1 MTSNGSSPYSAR
13 APIRR
18 QKTSHH
24 VGIATTTRKGL
35 TLFLVCMGLFGFAIG
50 YAEATRLKDIAS
62 FRGTAT
68 NPLIGYGLIVGLNG
82 TGDKDKTQFTV
93 STLANLLDNVGVHV
107 DPSQVKV
114 KNVAG
119 VMVTAKLP
127 PFARVGAKVDVQVS
141 SIGDAKSLEGGTL
154 LMTPLKGPDGKTYA
168 LVQGPISTG
177 GFSASGQGG
186 SSVQKNH
193 PTVGFISGGATVE
206 QEIPI
211 NYNELDNVDL
221 ILKTPDFTTANKIA
235 AGVNAVLNGQYARP
249 VDAAS
254 IKLQIPEGYG
264 DRIVEVISRLEN
276 MEVQPDVV
284 AKVIINERT
293 GTIVMGEHVRISP
306 VAVAHGSLTVQVSEK
321 MNVSQPE
328 PFTKGQTVVT
338 PQSKVEVQEG
348 KGALA
353 MIGGGVTLGQ
363 VVQGIN
369 AIGATPR
376 DLINILQAI
385 KAAGALQAELEII

>member
-1 MTSNGSSPYSAR
+1 M
-13 APIRR
+13 
-18 QKTSHH
+18 KKSHW
-24 VGIATTTRKGL
+24 TLL
-35 TLFLVCMGLFGFAIG
+35 TLLLLSSFSPGAS
-50 YAEATRLKDIAS
+50 EATRLKDIAS

-68 NPLIGYGLIVGLNG
+68 NPLIGYGLVVGLNG

-93 STLANLLDNVGVHV
+93 STLANLLDNIGIHV
-107 DPSQVKV
+107 DPVQVKV
-114 KNVAG
+114 KNVAA

-127 PFARVGAKVDVQVS
+127 PFARVGARIDVQVS

-154 LMTPLKGPDGKTYA
+154 LMTPLKGPDGRTYA
-168 LVQGPISTG
+168 VVQGPISTG
-177 GFSASGQGG
+177 GFSAGGQGG
-186 SSVQKNH
+186 STVQRNH
-193 PTVGFISGGATVE
+193 PTVGTIGGGATVE

-211 NYNELDNVDL
+211 QYDDLSHVDL
-221 ILKTPDFTTANKIA
+221 VLKTPDFTTANKIA
-235 AGVNAVLNGQYARP
+235 AGINAILNGQYARA
-249 VDAAS
+249 VDAAG

-264 DRIVEVISRLEN
+264 DRMVEMFSRLEN
-276 MEVQPDVV
+276 MEVQPDMV
-284 AKVIINERT
+284 ARVIINERT

-306 VAVAHGSLTVQVSEK
+306 VAIAHGSLTVHVTERA
-321 MNVSQPE
+321 NVSQPL
-328 PFTKGQTVVT
+328 PFSEGRTVVT
-338 PQSKVEVQEG
+338 PESEVDVKEE
-348 KGALA
+348 KASLA

>member
-1 MTSNGSSPYSAR
+1 MDMIHSWTHSIRNSMKEVFPFNKANTMKR
-13 APIRR
+13 AL
-18 QKTSHH
+18 SVLVVLLSMSFLAH
-24 VGIATTTRKGL
+24 GICG
-35 TLFLVCMGLFGFAIG
+35 
-50 YAEATRLKDIAS
+50 ATRLKDIAS

-68 NPLIGYGLIVGLNG
+68 NPLIGYGLVVGLNG

-93 STLANLLDNVGVHV
+93 STLANLLDNIGIHV
-107 DPSQVKV
+107 DPALVKV
-114 KNVAG
+114 KNVAA

-127 PFARVGAKVDVQVS
+127 PFARVGTKIDVQVS
-141 SIGDAKSLEGGTL
+141 SVGDAKSLEGGTL
-154 LMTPLKGPDGKTYA
+154 LMAPLKGPDGKAYA
-168 LVQGPISTG
+168 VVQGPISTG
-177 GFSASGQGG
+177 GFSAGGQSG
-186 SSVQKNH
+186 STVQKNH
-193 PTVGFISGGATVE
+193 PTVGYISGGGTVE

-211 NYNELDNVDL
+211 RYDDLNNVDL
-221 ILKTPDFTTANKIA
+221 VLKTPDFTTANKIA
-235 AGVNAVLNGQYARP
+235 AGVNAVLNGQYARA

-264 DRIVEVISRLEN
+264 DRMVEMFSQLEN
-276 MEVQPDVV
+276 MEVQPDMV

-321 MNVSQPE
+321 ANVSQPL
-328 PFTKGQTVVT
+328 PFGKGNTVVT
-338 PQSKVEVQEG
+338 PESKVEVQEG
-348 KGALA
+348 KGSLA
-353 MIGGGVTLGQ
+353 VMGGGVTIGQ

>member
-1 MTSNGSSPYSAR
+1 MKAFIMKRPLWAIL
-13 APIRR
+13 A
-18 QKTSHH
+18 
-24 VGIATTTRKGL
+24 V
-35 TLFLVCMGLFGFAIG
+35 LFLGGLCPGTSQ
-50 YAEATRLKDIAS
+50 ATRLKDIAS

-68 NPLIGYGLIVGLNG
+68 NPLIGYGLVVGLNG

-93 STLANLLDNVGVHV
+93 STLANLLDNIGIHV
-107 DPSQVKV
+107 DPVQVKV
-114 KNVAG
+114 KNVAA

-127 PFARVGAKVDVQVS
+127 PFARVGARVDVQVS

-154 LMTPLKGPDGKTYA
+154 LMTPLKGPDGRTYA
-168 LVQGPISTG
+168 VVQGPISTG
-177 GFSASGQGG
+177 GFSAGGQGG

-193 PTVGFISGGATVE
+193 PTVGTISGGATVE
-206 QEIPI
+206 QEVPI
-211 NYNELDNVDL
+211 QYDDLSHVDL
-221 ILKTPDFTTANKIA
+221 VLKTPDFTTANKVA
-235 AGVNAVLNGQYARP
+235 AGVNAVLNGQYARA

-264 DRIVEVISRLEN
+264 DRMVEMFSQLEN
-276 MEVQPDVV
+276 MEVQPDMV

-306 VAVAHGSLTVQVSEK
+306 VAIAHGSLTVQVTERA
-321 MNVSQPE
+321 NVSQPL
-328 PFTKGQTVVT
+328 PFSKGRTVVT
-338 PQSKVEVQEG
+338 PESEVDVKEE
-348 KGALA
+348 KASVAL
-353 MIGGGVTLGQ
+353 IGGGVTLGQ

>member
-1 MTSNGSSPYSAR
+1 MWSIHSDQRFPFKKV
-13 APIRR
+13 IVM
-18 QKTSHH
+18 K
-24 VGIATTTRKGL
+24 KGL
-35 TLFLVCMGLFGFAIG
+35 SVLAFLFFLSCLAHGVS
-50 YAEATRLKDIAS
+50 EATRLKDIAS
-62 FRGTAT
+62 FRGTAS
-68 NPLIGYGLIVGLNG
+68 NPLIGYGLVVGLNG

-93 STLANLLDNVGVHV
+93 STLANLLDNIGVHV

-114 KNVAG
+114 KNVAA

-127 PFARVGAKVDVQVS
+127 PFARVGARIDVQVS
-141 SIGDAKSLEGGTL
+141 SVGDAKSVEGGTL
-154 LMTPLKGPDGKTYA
+154 LMTPLKGPDGRTFA
-168 LVQGPISTG
+168 VVQGPISTG

-186 SSVQKNH
+186 TSVQKNH
-193 PTVGFISGGATVE
+193 PTVGTIAGGGTVE

-211 NYNELDNVDL
+211 QYNDLSNVDL
-221 ILKTPDFTTANKIA
+221 VLKTPDFTTANKIA
-235 AGVNAVLNGQYARP
+235 AGVNAVLKGQYAKA

-254 IKLQIPEGYG
+254 IKLQIPEAYG
-264 DRIVEVISRLEN
+264 NRIVEMFSQLEN

-321 MNVSQPE
+321 LNVSQPE
-328 PFTKGQTVVT
+328 PRSKGETVVT
-338 PQSKVEVQEG
+338 PESKVEVQED
-348 KGALA
+348 KGSLAL
-353 MIGGGVTLGQ
+353 IGGGVTIGQ
-363 VVQGIN
+363 VVEGIN

-385 KAAGALQAELEII
+385 KAAGALQADMEII

>member
-1 MTSNGSSPYSAR
+1 MDMIDSGSS
-13 APIRR
+13 
-18 QKTSHH
+18 
-24 VGIATTTRKGL
+24 TTRNGANENLPFNKAATMKKGL
-35 TLFLVCMGLFGFAIG
+35 SVLLVLIVTSFLAHGVCG
-50 YAEATRLKDIAS
+50 ATRLKDIAS

-68 NPLIGYGLIVGLNG
+68 NPLIGYGLVVGLNG
-82 TGDKDKTQFTV
+82 TGDKDKTIFTV
-93 STLANLLDNVGVHV
+93 STLANLLDNIGIHV
-107 DPSQVKV
+107 DPALVKV
-114 KNVAG
+114 KNVAA

-127 PFARVGAKVDVQVS
+127 PFARVGTKIDVQVS
-141 SIGDAKSLEGGTL
+141 SVGDAKSLEGGTL
-154 LMTPLKGPDGKTYA
+154 LMTPLKGPDGRAYA
-168 LVQGPISTG
+168 VVQGPISTG
-177 GFSASGQGG
+177 GFSAGGQSG

-193 PTVGFISGGATVE
+193 PTVGTISGGGTVE
-206 QEIPI
+206 QEISI
-211 NYNELDNVDL
+211 QYSDLSNVDL
-221 ILKTPDFTTANKIA
+221 VLKTPDFTTANKVA
-235 AGVNAVLNGQYARP
+235 AGVNAVLNGQYAKA

-264 DRIVEVISRLEN
+264 DRMVEMFSQLEN

-306 VAVAHGSLTVQVSEK
+306 VAVAHGSLTVQVSENA
-321 MNVSQPE
+321 NVSQPL
-328 PFTKGQTVVT
+328 PFSKGHTVVT
-338 PQSKVEVQEG
+338 PESKVEVQEG

-353 MIGGGVTLGQ
+353 VIGGGVTIGQ